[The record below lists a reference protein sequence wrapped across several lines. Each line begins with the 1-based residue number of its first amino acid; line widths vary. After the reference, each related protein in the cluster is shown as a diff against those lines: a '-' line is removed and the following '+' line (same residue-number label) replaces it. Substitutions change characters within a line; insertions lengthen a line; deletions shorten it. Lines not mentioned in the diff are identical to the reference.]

1 VPDSDIAFCQDS
13 YEIAGSKYQSQGSLH
28 LAKPSIRIALYLIR
42 KRLMLRHDQVAMEE
56 RTQIDRQKFARDMTH
71 SYPVAHR

>member
-42 KRLMLRHDQVAMEE
+42 KRLMLRHDQVARKKELKLIVKNS
-56 RTQIDRQKFARDMTH
+56 RAT
-71 SYPVAHR
+71 